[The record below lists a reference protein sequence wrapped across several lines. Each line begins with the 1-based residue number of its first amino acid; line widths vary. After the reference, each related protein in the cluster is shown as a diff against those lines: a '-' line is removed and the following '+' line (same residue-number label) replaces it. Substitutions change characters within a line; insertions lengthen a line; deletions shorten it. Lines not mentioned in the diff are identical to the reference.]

1 MPGERGPPEMPPAAS
16 NQTETNPADALSTI
30 VIRGARENNLH
41 EIDLD
46 IPKRKLVVFAGV
58 SGSGKSSLVFD
69 TIAAEAQRQIN
80 STFTAFAQTFLPSY
94 GRPDADL
101 IANLSA
107 VIIVDQKR
115 LFGGPR
121 STVGTITDI
130 GDWLRMLWSRGVK
143 PSIGYA
149 NAFSFN
155 DPAGMCLECEGLGEA
170 KVIDMDQLVDESK
183 SLREGPFKHPDFE
196 PGKWPYRVFA
206 DSGLFDLD
214 VPIEQYSARER
225 HLFFDAKPGE
235 VAMVNPDAI
244 MKTYEG
250 IVSRFRRSY
259 LSKDADALKGKA
271 KAAFDRIVTRGV
283 CDACGGTRY
292 NETIRGATLEGL
304 SLPDAFAMQVSELA
318 ELIDTWTLKDL
329 DAPRSEI
336 VTQLRRLVDLGL
348 GYLSLDR
355 ATSTLSGGES
365 QRIKMVRHLGAT
377 LNDMLY
383 VFDEP
388 TTGLHPRDVHRLD
401 EMLLALRDK
410 GNTVLVVE
418 HDPEVMSIADRIV
431 EIGPGAGKAGGTVVF
446 EGTFDELRTAD
457 TRTGTALRRDNA
469 IVRTS
474 RTPTDFLH
482 IAGANT
488 HNLQNVSVDVPLG
501 VMTAVTG
508 VAGSGKSSLIHGH
521 LRSVAPEAVIIDQS
535 PIRGSRRSSPATY
548 SGLLDPIRA
557 YFAKKTGQPAS
568 LFSPNSDGA
577 CPDCQGSGIIFTD
590 LGFTDP
596 VSSTCETCQG
606 RRFRPGAIRHTVD
619 GISIADIF
627 EMSVEDAQDFFEVKK
642 IRDILHRCSD
652 VGLGYLSLGQNL
664 SSLSGGERQRLKL
677 ATELVG
683 SSPILVLDEP
693 TTGLH
698 PSDVANLIGLLS
710 GMVEE
715 GRTVIVI
722 EHNLDVVAAADWVI
736 DLGPDG
742 GHNGGKVVFTGT
754 VDELAKSDTHTGVYL
769 AKSLGR

>member
-1 MPGERGPPEMPPAAS
+1 MKGETPITTS
-16 NQTETNPADALSTI
+16 ADPLSTI
-30 VIRGARENNLH
+30 LVRGARENNLR
-41 EIDLD
+41 EVDLD
-46 IPKRKLVVFAGV
+46 LPKRKLVVFAGV

-130 GDWLRMLWSRGVK
+130 GDWLRMLWSRGVT

-155 DPAGMCLECEGLGEA
+155 DPAGMCQECDGLGEA
-170 KVIDMDQLVDESK
+170 KVVDRDELVDESK

-214 VPIEQYSARER
+214 VPVEQYSARER
-225 HLFFDAKPGE
+225 HIFFDAKPGE
-235 VAMVNPDAI
+235 IDVLNPDAV
-244 MKTYEG
+244 MKSYEG
-250 IVSRFRRSY
+250 ILSRFRRSY

-271 KAAFDRIVTRGV
+271 KLAYDRIVTRGT
-283 CDACGGTRY
+283 CTDCGGTRY
-292 NETIRGATLEGL
+292 NETIRNATLEGL
-304 SLPDAFAMQVSELA
+304 SLPDAFAMQVSDLA
-318 ELIDTWTLKDL
+318 DRIDTWRLRDL
-329 DAPRSEI
+329 DGPRTEI

-355 ATSTLSGGES
+355 ATASLSGGES

-446 EGTFDELRTAD
+446 EGTYEELTKAD
-457 TRTGTALRRDNA
+457 TRTGVALRRENA
-469 IVRTS
+469 TL
-474 RTPTDFLH
+474 RTPRLATGHLH
-482 IAGANT
+482 ISGANT
-488 HNLQNVSVDVPLG
+488 HNLQNVSVEIPLG

-508 VAGSGKSSLIHGH
+508 VAGSGKSSLVHGH
-521 LRSVAPEAVIIDQS
+521 LREVAPDAVIIDQA

-548 SGLLDPIRA
+548 TGLLDPIRA

-577 CPDCQGSGIIFTD
+577 CSDCQGSGVIFTD

-606 RRFRPGAIRHTVD
+606 RRFRPGAIRHSVD
-619 GISIADIF
+619 GVSIADIF
-627 EMSVEDAQDFFEVKK
+627 EMSVEDAQDFFDVKK
-642 IRDILHRCSD
+642 IRDILRRCMD

-677 ATELVG
+677 AAELVG

-698 PSDVANLIGLLS
+698 PSDVANLIELLS

-742 GHNGGKVVFTGT
+742 GHNGGLITFTGT
-754 VDELAKSDTHTGVYL
+754 VADLVQTETHTGTYL
-769 AKSLGR
+769 ARSLGR

>member
-1 MPGERGPPEMPPAAS
+1 M
-16 NQTETNPADALSTI
+16 TTTDTLSTI
-30 VIRGARENNLH
+30 IVRGARENNLH
-41 EIDLD
+41 DVDLD
-46 IPKRKLVVFAGV
+46 LPKHSLIVFAGV

-107 VIIVDQKR
+107 VVIVDQKR

-130 GDWLRMLWSRGVK
+130 GDWLRMLWSRGVQ

-155 DPAGMCLECEGLGEA
+155 DPAGMCPECEGLGEA
-170 KVIDMDQLVDESK
+170 KVIDLAELVDESK

-206 DSGLFDLD
+206 DSGFFDLD

-225 HLFFDAKPGE
+225 HLFFDAQPGE
-235 VAMVNPDAI
+235 VTVPNPDAV
-244 MKTYEG
+244 MKSYEG
-250 IVSRFRRSY
+250 IISRFRRSY
-259 LSKDADALKGKA
+259 LSKDTDALKGKA
-271 KAAFDRIVTRGV
+271 KAAFERIVTRGI

-292 NETIRGATLEGL
+292 NDTIRSATLEGL
-304 SLPDAFAMQVSELA
+304 SLPDAFAMQVSDLA
-318 ELIDTWTLKDL
+318 ERLDGWSLKGL
-329 DAPRSEI
+329 DGPRQEI
-336 VTQLRRLVDLGL
+336 VLQLRRLVDLGL

-355 ATSTLSGGES
+355 ATSSLSGGES
-365 QRIKMVRHLGAT
+365 QRIKMVRHLGST

-388 TTGLHPRDVHRLD
+388 TTGLHPRDVHRLND
-401 EMLLALRDK
+401 MLLALRDK

-418 HDPEVMSIADRIV
+418 HDPEVMAIADRIV

-446 EGTFDELRTAD
+446 EGTYDELRSAD
-457 TRTGTALRRDNA
+457 TRTGIALRREGATTQPPRTARGFVSIANA
-469 IVRTS
+469 
-474 RTPTDFLH
+474 
-482 IAGANT
+482 AT
-488 HNLQNVSVDVPLG
+488 HNLRDVSVDIPLG
-501 VMTAVTG
+501 VLTAVTG

-521 LRSVAPEAVIIDQS
+521 LRSVAEDAVIIDQA

-548 SGLLDPIRA
+548 TGLLDPIRA

-596 VSSTCETCQG
+596 VTSMCETCQG
-606 RRFRPGAIRHTVD
+606 RRFRSGAIKHTVD
-619 GISIADIF
+619 GVSIADIF

-698 PSDVANLIGLLS
+698 PSDVSKLIALLS
-710 GMVEE
+710 GMVDE

-742 GHNGGKVVFTGT
+742 GHNGGEIVFTGT
-754 VDELAKSDTHTGVYL
+754 VDALVKSDTHTGIYL

>member
-1 MPGERGPPEMPPAAS
+1 MS
-16 NQTETNPADALSTI
+16 LSTI
-30 VIRGARENNLH
+30 MIRGARENNLRGV
-41 EIDLD
+41 DLD
-46 IPKRKLVVFAGV
+46 LPKRKLVVFAGV

-107 VIIVDQKR
+107 VVIVDQKR

-130 GDWLRMLWSRGVK
+130 GDWLRMLWSRGVS

-155 DPAGMCLECEGLGEA
+155 DPAGMCPECGGLGEA
-170 KVIDMDQLVDESK
+170 KIIDMAELVDESK
-183 SLREGPFKHPDFE
+183 SLREGPFKHPDFL
-196 PGKWPYRVFA
+196 PGKWPYRIFA

-214 VPIEQYSARER
+214 VPVEQYSARER

-235 VAMVNPDAI
+235 VEMANPDAL
-244 MKTYEG
+244 MKTFEG

-259 LSKDADALKGKA
+259 LSKDADALKGKS
-271 KAAFDRIVTRGV
+271 KEAFDRIVTRGT
-283 CDACGGTRY
+283 CIDCGGTRY
-292 NETIRGATLEGL
+292 NETVRGATLEGL
-304 SLPDAFAMQVSELA
+304 SIPDAFAMQVSDLA
-318 ELIDTWTLKDL
+318 DRIEGWKLKDL
-329 DAPRSEI
+329 DGPKSEI

-355 ATSTLSGGES
+355 ATSSLSGGES

-401 EMLLALRDK
+401 DMLLALRDK

-418 HDPEVMSIADRIV
+418 HDPEVMAIADHIV
-431 EIGPGAGKAGGTVVF
+431 EIGPGAGKSGGTVVF
-446 EGTFDELRTAD
+446 EGTYADLTRAD
-457 TRTGTALRRDNA
+457 TRTGSALRRDGSSIREPRTA
-469 IVRTS
+469 TGWVSIV
-474 RTPTDFLH
+474 D
-482 IAGANT
+482 ANT
-488 HNLQNVSVDVPLG
+488 HNLRNVSVDIPLG
-501 VMTAVTG
+501 IMTAVTG

-521 LRSVAPEAVIIDQS
+521 LQDAAPDAVIIDQA

-548 SGLLDPIRA
+548 TGLLEHIRA
-557 YFAKKTGQPAS
+557 HFAKRTGKPAS

-577 CPDCQGSGIIFTD
+577 CPDCQGSGVIFTD

-596 VSSTCETCQG
+596 VTSMCETCQG
-606 RRFRPGAIRHTVD
+606 RRFRSGAIKYTVD
-619 GISIADIF
+619 GISIADVF
-627 EMSVEDAQDFFEVKK
+627 EMSVDDAVGFFEVKK
-642 IRDILHRCSD
+642 IRDILSRCVD

-698 PSDVANLIGLLS
+698 PSDVANLIALLS
-710 GMVEE
+710 GMVDE

-742 GHNGGKVVFTGT
+742 GHDGGQVVFTGT
-754 VDELAKSDTHTGVYL
+754 VAALVESPTHTGTYL
-769 AKSLGR
+769 KKTLGG

>member
-1 MPGERGPPEMPPAAS
+1 MS
-16 NQTETNPADALSTI
+16 LNTI
-30 VIRGARENNLH
+30 TIRGARENNLR
-41 EIDLD
+41 EVDLD
-46 IPKRKLVVFAGV
+46 LPKRQLIVFAGV

-107 VIIVDQKR
+107 VVIVDQKR

-130 GDWLRMLWSRGVK
+130 GDWLRMLWSRAVS

-155 DPAGMCLECEGLGEA
+155 DPAGMCPECGGLGEA
-170 KVIDMDQLVDESK
+170 KIIDMAELVDESK
-183 SLREGPFKHPDFE
+183 SLREGPFKHPDFL
-196 PGKWPYRVFA
+196 PGKWPHRIFA

-214 VPIEQYSARER
+214 VPVEQYSARER
-225 HLFFDAKPGE
+225 HLFFDATPGE
-235 VAMVNPDAI
+235 VEMANPDAI
-244 MKTYEG
+244 MKTFEG

-259 LSKDADALKGKA
+259 LSKDADALKGKS
-271 KAAFDRIVTRGV
+271 KEAFDRIVTRGT
-283 CDACGGTRY
+283 CTECGGTRY
-292 NETIRGATLEGL
+292 NETVRDATVEGL
-304 SLPDAFAMQVSELA
+304 SIPDAFAMQVSDLA
-318 ELIDTWTLKDL
+318 DRIEGWHLKDL
-329 DAPRSEI
+329 DGPKNEI
-336 VTQLRRLVDLGL
+336 ITQLRRLVDLGL

-355 ATSTLSGGES
+355 ATSSLSGGES

-388 TTGLHPRDVHRLD
+388 TTGLHPRDVHRLN

-418 HDPEVMSIADRIV
+418 HDPEVMAIADRIV
-431 EIGPGAGKAGGTVVF
+431 EIGPGAGKSGGTVVF
-446 EGTFDELRTAD
+446 EGTFDELTNAD
-457 TRTGTALRRDNA
+457 TRTGSALRRDGSA
-469 IVRTS
+469 A
-474 RTPTDFLH
+474 RTPRPATGRIRIENAD
-482 IAGANT
+482 T

-501 VMTAVTG
+501 IMTAVTG

-521 LRSVAPEAVIIDQS
+521 LRDAAPDAVIIDQA

-548 SGLLDPIRA
+548 TGLLEHIRA
-557 YFAKKTGQPAS
+557 FFAKKTGKPAS

-577 CPDCQGSGIIFTD
+577 CPDCQGSGVIFTD

-596 VSSTCETCQG
+596 VTSMCETCQG
-606 RRFRPGAIRHTVD
+606 RRFRSGAIKYTVD
-619 GISIADIF
+619 GISIADVF
-627 EMSVEDAQDFFEVKK
+627 EMSVDEAADFFEVKK
-642 IRDILHRCSD
+642 IRDILTRCKD

-698 PSDVANLIGLLS
+698 PSDVANLIELLS
-710 GMVEE
+710 GMVDE

-742 GHNGGKVVFTGT
+742 GHDGGLVVFTGT
-754 VDELAKSDTHTGVYL
+754 VAELVRSDTHTGTYL
-769 AKSLGR
+769 ARSLAH

>member
-1 MPGERGPPEMPPAAS
+1 MTTAE
-16 NQTETNPADALSTI
+16 ALNTI
-30 VIRGARENNLH
+30 LVRGARENNLH
-41 EIDLD
+41 GVDLD
-46 IPKRKLVVFAGV
+46 LPKRRLIVFAGV

-107 VIIVDQKR
+107 VVIVDQKR

-130 GDWLRMLWSRGVK
+130 GDWLRMLWSRGVT

-155 DPAGMCLECEGLGEA
+155 DPAGMCPECEGLGEA
-170 KVIDMDQLVDESK
+170 KIIDMEELVDESK

-214 VPIEQYSARER
+214 VPVEQYSARER
-225 HLFFDAKPGE
+225 HIFFDAKPGE
-235 VAMVNPDAI
+235 VDVVNTEAL
-244 MKTYEG
+244 MKSYEG

-271 KAAFDRIVTRGV
+271 KAAFDRIVTRGE
-283 CDACGGTRY
+283 CEACGGTRY
-292 NETIRGATLEGL
+292 NETIRGATLHGL

-318 ELIDTWTLKDL
+318 ERIAGWNLRELNTFRD
-329 DAPRSEI
+329 EI
-336 VTQLRRLVDLGL
+336 VLQLRRLVDLGL
-348 GYLSLDR
+348 GYLSLNR

-388 TTGLHPRDVHRLD
+388 TTGLHPRDVHRLND
-401 EMLLALRDK
+401 MLLALRDK

-418 HDPEVMSIADRIV
+418 HDPEVMAIADRIV
-431 EIGPGAGKAGGTVVF
+431 EIGPGAGKTGGNVVF
-446 EGTFDELRTAD
+446 EGTYDELVAAD
-457 TRTGTALRRDNA
+457 TRTGSALRRDGHSISA
-469 IVRTS
+469 P
-474 RTPTDFLH
+474 RTPTDYLH
-482 IAGANT
+482 ITGADT
-488 HNLQNVSVDVPLG
+488 HNLRNVSADIPLG
-501 VMTAVTG
+501 VLTAVTG

-521 LRSVAPEAVIIDQS
+521 LRSVAPDAVIIDQS

-606 RRFRPGAIRHTVD
+606 RRFRPGAILHTVD
-619 GISIADIF
+619 DVSIADVF

-698 PSDVANLIGLLS
+698 PSDVSNLIALLS
-710 GMVEE
+710 GMVDE
-715 GRTVIVI
+715 GRSVIVI

-742 GHNGGKVVFTGT
+742 GLGGGEVVFTGT
-754 VDELAKSDTHTGVYL
+754 VADLVNTDTHTGVHL
-769 AKSLGR
+769 AKSLRRRPDGR

>member
-1 MPGERGPPEMPPAAS
+1 MTTPP
-16 NQTETNPADALSTI
+16 NDALSTI
-30 VIRGARENNLH
+30 TVRGARENNLRDVD
-41 EIDLD
+41 IDL
-46 IPKRKLVVFAGV
+46 PKRQLIVFAGV

-80 STFTAFAQTFLPSY
+80 STFSAFAQTFLPSY

-115 LFGGPR
+115 LFGSPR

-130 GDWLRMLWSRGVK
+130 GDWLRMLWSRGVT

-155 DPAGMCLECEGLGEA
+155 DPAGMCPECEGLGEA
-170 KVIDMDQLVDESK
+170 KVVDLDELVDQSK
-183 SLREGPFKHPDFE
+183 SLREGPIKHPDFL
-196 PGKWPYRVFA
+196 PGKWPYRLYA

-214 VPIEQYSARER
+214 VPIEQFSPRER
-225 HLFFDAKPGE
+225 HLFFDAAPGE
-235 VAMVNPDAI
+235 VEMNNPDAVF
-244 MKTYEG
+244 KTYEG
-250 IVSRFRRSY
+250 LLSRFRRSY
-259 LSKDADALKGKA
+259 LSKDADALKGKSKEA
-271 KAAFDRIVTRGV
+271 YDRIVTRGV
-283 CDACGGTRY
+283 CPSCNGTRL
-292 NETIRGATLEGL
+292 NEVVHNAKLEGI
-304 SLPDAFAMQVSELA
+304 SIPDAFAMQVSDLA
-318 ELIDTWTLKDL
+318 DVMDGWTLGDL
-329 DAPRSEI
+329 DGPRREV

-388 TTGLHPRDVHRLD
+388 TTGLHPRDVHRLN
-401 EMLLALRDK
+401 EMLIALRDK

-418 HDPEVMSIADRIV
+418 HDSEVMAIADRIV
-431 EIGPGAGKAGGTVVF
+431 EIGPGAGKHGGTVIF
-446 EGTFDELRTAD
+446 EGTYDQLREAD
-457 TRTGTALRRDNA
+457 TRTGRALRRDG
-469 IVRTS
+469 RS
-474 RTPTDFLH
+474 LHSPRTPSGWITISNADS
-482 IAGANT
+482 
-488 HNLQNVSVDVPLG
+488 HNLKNVSVDIPLG
-501 VMTAVTG
+501 VLVAITG

-521 LRSVAPEAVIIDQS
+521 LRNARADAVVIDQA

-548 SGLLDPIRA
+548 TGLLDPIRA
-557 YFAKKTGQPAS
+557 HFAKKTGQPAA

-577 CPDCQGSGIIFTD
+577 CPDCQGTGMIFTD

-606 RRFRPGAIRHTVD
+606 RRFRSGAIKHTVD
-619 GISIADIF
+619 GVSIADVF
-627 EMSVEDAQDFFEVKK
+627 DMSVDEAQEFFTVKK
-642 IRDILHRCSD
+642 VRDVLRRCSD

-664 SSLSGGERQRLKL
+664 TSLSGGERQRLKL
-677 ATELVG
+677 ASELVG
-683 SSPILVLDEP
+683 NSPVLVLDEP

-698 PSDVANLIGLLS
+698 SSDVDNLVGLLS
-710 GMVEE
+710 GMVDE
-715 GRTVIVI
+715 GRSVIVI
-722 EHNLDVVAAADWVI
+722 EHNMDVVAAADWVI

-742 GHNGGKVVFTGT
+742 GHDGGEVVFTGT
-754 VDELAKSDTHTGVYL
+754 VNDLAETDTHTGTYL
-769 AKSLGR
+769 ARALQT

>member
-1 MPGERGPPEMPPAAS
+1 MTSLE
-16 NQTETNPADALSTI
+16 ALNTI
-30 VIRGARENNLH
+30 VVRGARENNLH
-41 EIDLD
+41 DIDLD
-46 IPKRKLVVFAGV
+46 LPKRTLIVFAGV

-80 STFTAFAQTFLPSY
+80 STFTAFAQAFLPSY

-155 DPAGMCLECEGLGEA
+155 DPAGMCPECDGLGEA
-170 KVIDMDQLVDESK
+170 KVVDIDELVDESK

-225 HLFFDAKPGE
+225 HIFFDAKPGE
-235 VAMVNPDAI
+235 IEVVNADAI
-244 MKTYEG
+244 MKSYEG

-271 KAAFDRIVTRGV
+271 KAAFDRIVTRGT
-283 CDACGGTRY
+283 CQSCGGTRY
-292 NETIRGATLEGL
+292 NDTIRNATLEGL
-304 SLPDAFAMQVSELA
+304 SLPDAFAMQVSDLA
-318 ELIDTWTLKDL
+318 DRIEGWTLKDL
-329 DAPRSEI
+329 DTFSAEI
-336 VTQLRRLVDLGL
+336 VVQLRRLVDLGL

-355 ATSTLSGGES
+355 ATSSLSGGES

-388 TTGLHPRDVHRLD
+388 TTGLHPRDVHRLND
-401 EMLLALRDK
+401 MLLALRDK

-418 HDPEVMSIADRIV
+418 HDPEVMAIADRIV

-446 EGTFDELRTAD
+446 EGTYEQLRNAD
-457 TRTGTALRRDNA
+457 TRTGKALRRDGA
-469 IVRTS
+469 ALRTP
-474 RTPTDFLH
+474 RTPTGFLP
-482 IAGANT
+482 ITGADT
-488 HNLQNVSVDVPLG
+488 HNLRNVSAEIPLG
-501 VMTAVTG
+501 VLTAVTG

-521 LRSVAPEAVIIDQS
+521 LRSVAPDAVIIDQA

-606 RRFRPGAIRHTVD
+606 RRFRPGAMRHTVD
-619 GISIADIF
+619 DISIADVF

-683 SSPILVLDEP
+683 SSSILVLDEP

-698 PSDVANLIGLLS
+698 PSDVSNLIALLS
-710 GMVEE
+710 GMVDE
-715 GRTVIVI
+715 GRSVIVI

-742 GHNGGKVVFTGT
+742 GLGGGEVVFTGT
-754 VDELAKSDTHTGVYL
+754 VDDLIHADTHTGTYL

>member
-1 MPGERGPPEMPPAAS
+1 MTTPP
-16 NQTETNPADALSTI
+16 NDALSTI
-30 VIRGARENNLH
+30 TVRGARENNLRDVD
-41 EIDLD
+41 IDL
-46 IPKRKLVVFAGV
+46 PKRQLIVFAGV

-80 STFTAFAQTFLPSY
+80 STFSAFAQTFLPSY

-115 LFGGPR
+115 LFGSPR

-130 GDWLRMLWSRGVK
+130 GDWLRMLWSRGVT

-155 DPAGMCLECEGLGEA
+155 DPAGMCPECEGLGEA
-170 KVIDMDQLVDESK
+170 KVVDLDELVDQSK
-183 SLREGPFKHPDFE
+183 SLREGPIKHPDFL
-196 PGKWPYRVFA
+196 PGKWPYRLYA

-214 VPIEQYSARER
+214 VPIEQFSPRER
-225 HLFFDAKPGE
+225 HLFFDAAPGE
-235 VAMVNPDAI
+235 VEMNNPDAVF
-244 MKTYEG
+244 KTYEG
-250 IVSRFRRSY
+250 LLSRFRRSY
-259 LSKDADALKGKA
+259 LSKDADALKGKSKEA
-271 KAAFDRIVTRGV
+271 YDRIVTRGV
-283 CDACGGTRY
+283 CPSCNGTRL
-292 NETIRGATLEGL
+292 NEAVHNAKLEGI
-304 SLPDAFAMQVSELA
+304 SIPDAFAMQVSDLA
-318 ELIDTWTLKDL
+318 DVMDGWTLGDL
-329 DAPRSEI
+329 DGPRREV

-388 TTGLHPRDVHRLD
+388 TTGLHPRDVHRLN
-401 EMLLALRDK
+401 EMLIALRDK

-418 HDPEVMSIADRIV
+418 HDSEVMAIADRIV
-431 EIGPGAGKAGGTVVF
+431 EIGPGAGKHGGTVIF
-446 EGTFDELRTAD
+446 EGTYDQLREAD
-457 TRTGTALRRDNA
+457 TRTGRALRRDGRGLRSPRSPSGWITISNA
-469 IVRTS
+469 DS
-474 RTPTDFLH
+474 
-482 IAGANT
+482 
-488 HNLQNVSVDVPLG
+488 HNLKNVSVDIPLG
-501 VMTAVTG
+501 VLVAVTG

-521 LRSVAPEAVIIDQS
+521 LRDARADAVVIDQA

-548 SGLLDPIRA
+548 TGLLDPIRA
-557 YFAKKTGQPAS
+557 HFAKKTGQPAA

-577 CPDCQGSGIIFTD
+577 CPDCQGTGMIFTD

-606 RRFRPGAIRHTVD
+606 RRFRSGAIKHTVD
-619 GISIADIF
+619 GVSIADVF
-627 EMSVEDAQDFFEVKK
+627 DMSVDEAQEFFTVKK
-642 IRDILHRCSD
+642 VRDVLRRCSD

-664 SSLSGGERQRLKL
+664 TSLSGGERQRLKL
-677 ATELVG
+677 ASELVG
-683 SSPILVLDEP
+683 NSPVLVLDEP

-698 PSDVANLIGLLS
+698 SSDVDNLVGLLS
-710 GMVEE
+710 GMVDE
-715 GRTVIVI
+715 GRSVIVI
-722 EHNLDVVAAADWVI
+722 EHNMDVVAAADWVI

-742 GHNGGKVVFTGT
+742 GHDGGEVVFTGT
-754 VDELAKSDTHTGVYL
+754 VNDLAETDTHTGTYL
-769 AKSLGR
+769 ARALRT

>member
-1 MPGERGPPEMPPAAS
+1 MTSLE
-16 NQTETNPADALSTI
+16 ALNTI
-30 VIRGARENNLH
+30 VVRGARENNLH
-41 EIDLD
+41 DIDLD
-46 IPKRKLVVFAGV
+46 LPKRTLIVFAGV

-80 STFTAFAQTFLPSY
+80 STFTAFAQAFLPSY

-155 DPAGMCLECEGLGEA
+155 DPAGMCPECDGLGEA
-170 KVIDMDQLVDESK
+170 KVVDIDELVDESK

-225 HLFFDAKPGE
+225 HIFFDAKPGE
-235 VAMVNPDAI
+235 IEVVNADAI
-244 MKTYEG
+244 MKSYEG

-271 KAAFDRIVTRGV
+271 KVAFDRIVTRGT
-283 CDACGGTRY
+283 CQSCGGTRY
-292 NETIRGATLEGL
+292 NDTIRNATLEGL
-304 SLPDAFAMQVSELA
+304 SLPDAFAMQVSDLA
-318 ELIDTWTLKDL
+318 DRIEGWTLKDL
-329 DAPRSEI
+329 DTFSAEI
-336 VTQLRRLVDLGL
+336 VVQLRRLVDLGL

-355 ATSTLSGGES
+355 ATSSLSGGES

-388 TTGLHPRDVHRLD
+388 TTGLHPRDVHRLND
-401 EMLLALRDK
+401 MLLALRDK

-418 HDPEVMSIADRIV
+418 HDPEVMAIADRIV

-446 EGTFDELRTAD
+446 EGTYEQLRNAD
-457 TRTGTALRRDNA
+457 TRTGKALRRDGA
-469 IVRTS
+469 ALRTP
-474 RTPTDFLH
+474 RTPTGFLH
-482 IAGANT
+482 ITGADT
-488 HNLQNVSVDVPLG
+488 HNLRNVSAEIPLG
-501 VMTAVTG
+501 VLTAVTG

-521 LRSVAPEAVIIDQS
+521 LRSVAPDAVIIDQA

-606 RRFRPGAIRHTVD
+606 RRFRPGAMRHTVD
-619 GISIADIF
+619 DISIADVF

-683 SSPILVLDEP
+683 SSSILVLDEP

-698 PSDVANLIGLLS
+698 PSDVSNLIALLS
-710 GMVEE
+710 GMVDEC
-715 GRTVIVI
+715 RSVIVI
-722 EHNLDVVAAADWVI
+722 EHNLDVVAAADWAI

-742 GHNGGKVVFTGT
+742 GLGGGEVVFTGT
-754 VDELAKSDTHTGVYL
+754 VDDLIRAETHTGTYL

>member
-1 MPGERGPPEMPPAAS
+1 M
-16 NQTETNPADALSTI
+16 TTTTHD
-30 VIRGARENNLH
+30 VIRVRGARQNSLQD
-41 EIDLD
+41 IDVD
-46 IPKRKLVVFAGV
+46 VPKHQLVVVTGV

-80 STFTAFAQTFLPSY
+80 STFTAFAQAFLPSY

-155 DPAGMCLECEGLGEA
+155 DPAGMCPECDGLGEA
-170 KVIDMDQLVDESK
+170 KVVDIDELVDESK

-225 HLFFDAKPGE
+225 HIFFDAKPGE
-235 VAMVNPDAI
+235 IEVVNADAI
-244 MKTYEG
+244 MKSYEG

-271 KAAFDRIVTRGV
+271 KAAFDRIVTRGT
-283 CDACGGTRY
+283 CQSCAGTRY
-292 NETIRGATLEGL
+292 NDTIRNASLEGL
-304 SLPDAFAMQVSELA
+304 SLPDAFAMQVSDLA
-318 ELIDTWTLKDL
+318 DRIEGWTLKDL
-329 DAPRSEI
+329 DTFSAEI
-336 VTQLRRLVDLGL
+336 VLQLRRLVDLGL

-355 ATSTLSGGES
+355 ATSSLSGGES

-388 TTGLHPRDVHRLD
+388 TTGLHPRDVHRLND
-401 EMLLALRDK
+401 MLLALRDK

-418 HDPEVMSIADRIV
+418 HDPEVMAIADRIV

-446 EGTFDELRTAD
+446 EGTYEQLRNAD
-457 TRTGTALRRDNA
+457 TRTGKALRRDGA
-469 IVRTS
+469 ALRTP
-474 RTPTDFLH
+474 RTPTGFLP
-482 IAGANT
+482 ITGADT
-488 HNLQNVSVDVPLG
+488 HNLRNVSAEIPLG
-501 VMTAVTG
+501 VLTAVTG

-521 LRSVAPEAVIIDQS
+521 LRSVAPDAVIIDQA

-606 RRFRPGAIRHTVD
+606 RRFRPGAMRHTVD
-619 GISIADIF
+619 DISIADVF

-683 SSPILVLDEP
+683 SSSILVLDEP

-698 PSDVANLIGLLS
+698 PSDVSNLIALLS
-710 GMVEE
+710 GMVDE
-715 GRTVIVI
+715 GRSVIVI

-742 GHNGGKVVFTGT
+742 GLGGGEVVFTGT
-754 VDELAKSDTHTGVYL
+754 VDDLIHADTHTGTYL

>member
-1 MPGERGPPEMPPAAS
+1 MTTAE
-16 NQTETNPADALSTI
+16 ALNTI
-30 VIRGARENNLH
+30 VVRGARENNLH
-41 EIDLD
+41 DVDLD
-46 IPKRKLVVFAGV
+46 LPKRRLIVFAGV

-130 GDWLRMLWSRGVK
+130 GDWLRMLWSRAVT
-143 PSIGYA
+143 PSIGYS

-155 DPAGMCLECEGLGEA
+155 DPAGMCPECEGLGEA
-170 KVIDMDQLVDESK
+170 KVIDMSELVDESK

-214 VPIEQYSARER
+214 VPVEQYSARER
-225 HLFFDAKPGE
+225 HIFFDAKPGE
-235 VAMVNPDAI
+235 IEVVNTDAI
-244 MKTYEG
+244 MKSYEG
-250 IVSRFRRSY
+250 IISRFRRSY

-271 KAAFDRIVTRGV
+271 KIAFDRIVTRGR
-283 CDACGGTRY
+283 CEACEGSRY
-292 NETIRGATLEGL
+292 NDTVRGARIEGL
-304 SLPDAFAMQVSELA
+304 SLPDSFAMQVSDLA
-318 ELIDTWTLKDL
+318 ERISSWQLRDLNTLRD
-329 DAPRSEI
+329 EI
-336 VTQLRRLVDLGL
+336 VLQLRRLVDLGL

-355 ATSTLSGGES
+355 ATASLSGGES

-388 TTGLHPRDVHRLD
+388 TTGLHPRDVHRLN

-418 HDPEVMSIADRIV
+418 HDPEVMAIADRIV
-431 EIGPGAGKAGGTVVF
+431 EIGPGAGKAGGTVMF
-446 EGTFDELRTAD
+446 EGTYSELLEAE
-457 TRTGTALRRDNA
+457 TRTGKALRRNNA
-469 IVRTS
+469 AL
-474 RTPTDFLH
+474 RTPRTPVGFLH

-488 HNLQNVSVDVPLG
+488 HNLRNVSADIPLG
-501 VMTAVTG
+501 VLTAVTG

-521 LRSVAPEAVIIDQS
+521 LRSVAPDAVIIDQA

-577 CPDCQGSGIIFTD
+577 CSDCQGSGIIFTD

-619 GISIADIF
+619 GVSIADVF

-683 SSPILVLDEP
+683 SSPVLVLDEP

-698 PSDVANLIGLLS
+698 PSDVSNLIALLS
-710 GMVEE
+710 GMVDE
-715 GRTVIVI
+715 GRSVIVI

-742 GHNGGKVVFTGT
+742 GHTGGEVVFTGT
-754 VDELAKSDTHTGVYL
+754 VEDLVSRDTHTGVYL

>member
-1 MPGERGPPEMPPAAS
+1 MNAVQPMIADERTTPER
-16 NQTETNPADALSTI
+16 ELSTI
-30 VIRGARENNLH
+30 VVRGARENNLRDV
-41 EIDLD
+41 DLD
-46 IPKRKLVVFAGV
+46 LPKRSLVVFAGV

-107 VIIVDQKR
+107 VVIVDQKR

-130 GDWLRMLWSRGVK
+130 GDWLRMLWSRAVT

-170 KVIDMDQLVDESK
+170 KVVDLGELVDESK

-196 PGKWPYRVFA
+196 VGKWPYRVFA

-235 VAMVNPDAI
+235 VEVTNPDAV
-244 MKTYEG
+244 MKSYEG

-259 LSKDADALKGKA
+259 LAKDADALKGKA
-271 KAAFDRIVTRGV
+271 KAAFERIVTRGV
-283 CDACGGTRY
+283 CEACGGSRY
-292 NETIRGATLEGL
+292 NDTIRGATLEGL

-318 ELIDTWTLKDL
+318 DRIEQWDIKGLHSVT
-329 DAPRSEI
+329 AEI
-336 VTQLRRLVDLGL
+336 VTQLTRLVDLGL

-355 ATSTLSGGES
+355 ATSSLSGGES

-388 TTGLHPRDVHRLD
+388 TTGLHPRDVHRLND
-401 EMLLALRDK
+401 MLLALRDK

-418 HDPEVMSIADRIV
+418 HDPEVMAIADRIV
-431 EIGPGAGKAGGTVVF
+431 EIGPGAGKSGGTVVF
-446 EGTFDELRTAD
+446 EGTFDELRRAD
-457 TRTGTALRRDNA
+457 TRTGSALRRDDA
-469 IVRTS
+469 EI
-474 RTPTDFLH
+474 RTPRAPSGWLS
-482 IAGANT
+482 ISGATT
-488 HNLQNVSVDVPLG
+488 HNLRDVSVDIPLG
-501 VMTAVTG
+501 VLTAVTG

-521 LRSVAPEAVIIDQS
+521 LREAAPDAVVIDQA

-548 SGLLDPIRA
+548 TGLLDPIRA
-557 YFAKKTGQPAS
+557 YFAKKTGQPPS

-577 CPDCQGSGIIFTD
+577 CPDCQGSGVIFTE

-596 VSSTCETCQG
+596 VTSTCETCQG
-606 RRFRPGAIRHTVD
+606 RRFRSGAIRHTVD
-619 GISIADIF
+619 GVSIADIF

-642 IRDILHRCSD
+642 IRDILRRCRD

-677 ATELVG
+677 ATELIG
-683 SSPILVLDEP
+683 SSSVLVLDEP

-698 PSDVANLIGLLS
+698 PSDVSNLVALLS
-710 GMVEE
+710 GMVDE
-715 GRTVIVI
+715 GRSVIVI
-722 EHNLDVVAAADWVI
+722 EHNLDVVAAADHII

-742 GHNGGKVVFTGT
+742 GHNGGLITFTGT
-754 VDELAKSDTHTGVYL
+754 VDELVASDTHTGKYL
-769 AKSLGR
+769 ARSLGR

>member
-1 MPGERGPPEMPPAAS
+1 MTTAE
-16 NQTETNPADALSTI
+16 ALDTI
-30 VIRGARENNLH
+30 LVRGARENNLH
-41 EIDLD
+41 GVDLD
-46 IPKRKLVVFAGV
+46 LPKRRLIVFAGV

-107 VIIVDQKR
+107 VVIVDQKR

-130 GDWLRMLWSRGVK
+130 GDWLRMLWSRGVT

-155 DPAGMCLECEGLGEA
+155 DPAGMCPECEGLGEA
-170 KVIDMDQLVDESK
+170 KIIDMDELVDESK

-214 VPIEQYSARER
+214 VPVEQYSARER
-225 HLFFDAKPGE
+225 HIFFDAKPGE
-235 VAMVNPDAI
+235 VDVVNTEAL
-244 MKTYEG
+244 MKSYEG

-271 KAAFDRIVTRGV
+271 KAAFDRIVTRGE
-283 CDACGGTRY
+283 CEACGGTRY
-292 NETIRGATLEGL
+292 NETIRGATLHGL

-318 ELIDTWTLKDL
+318 ERIARWNLRELNTFRD
-329 DAPRSEI
+329 EI
-336 VTQLRRLVDLGL
+336 VLQLRRLVDLGL
-348 GYLSLDR
+348 GYLSLNR

-388 TTGLHPRDVHRLD
+388 TTGLHPRDVHRLND
-401 EMLLALRDK
+401 MLLALRDK

-418 HDPEVMSIADRIV
+418 HDPEVMAIADRIV
-431 EIGPGAGKAGGTVVF
+431 EIGPGAGKTGGNVVF
-446 EGTFDELRTAD
+446 EGTYDELVAAD
-457 TRTGTALRRDNA
+457 TRTGSALRRDGHSISA
-469 IVRTS
+469 P
-474 RTPTDFLH
+474 RTPTDYLH
-482 IAGANT
+482 ITGADT
-488 HNLQNVSVDVPLG
+488 HNLRNVSADIPLG
-501 VMTAVTG
+501 VLTAVTG

-521 LRSVAPEAVIIDQS
+521 LRSVAPDAVIIDQS

-619 GISIADIF
+619 DVSIADVF

-698 PSDVANLIGLLS
+698 PSDVSNLIALLS
-710 GMVEE
+710 GMVDE
-715 GRTVIVI
+715 GRSVIVI

-742 GHNGGKVVFTGT
+742 GLGGGEVVFTGT
-754 VDELAKSDTHTGVYL
+754 VADLVNTDTHTGVHL
-769 AKSLGR
+769 AKSLRRRPDGR